1 VTSDAISAFFGHG
14 LTRVLRVLLLA
25 DVIIFIVTAMM
36 DFYVDPQI
44 LPDDLK
50 KYALNSALD
59 SEDDVVI
66 WSVLLAVLGAL
77 YAVLIIGLWFLQ
89 RWARV
94 LFILLLTCAL
104 GLGLYF
110 GEPEVH
116 SNYSNVVSM
125 ISWMIEGAILLL
137 IWIVMKEEF
146 ASGSP
151 RRVTE

>member
-1 VTSDAISAFFGHG
+1 VTSDAINTFFGHG

-25 DVIIFIVTAMM
+25 DVIIFIVTAIM

-59 SEDDVVI
+59 SEDDVVMG
-66 WSVLLAVLGAL
+66 SVLLAVLGAL

-94 LFILLLTCAL
+94 LFILLFICVF
-104 GLGLYF
+104 GLGLYV

-116 SNYSNVVSM
+116 SYYSNVVSM

-137 IWIVMKEEF
+137 IWVLMTEEF

-151 RRVTE
+151 RQLTE

>member
-1 VTSDAISAFFGHG
+1 MRSEAIGAFFGHG

-25 DVIIFIVTAMM
+25 DVIIFIVTAIM

-50 KYALNSALD
+50 KYAISALD

-66 WSVLLAVLGAL
+66 WSILLAVLGAI
-77 YAVLIIGLWFLQ
+77 YAVLVIGLWFLQ

-94 LFILLLTCAL
+94 LFILLLICVF

-116 SNYSNVVSM
+116 SSYSNVVS
-125 ISWMIEGAILLL
+125 IVSWMIEGAILLL
-137 IWIVMKEEF
+137 IWVLMTEEF
-146 ASGSP
+146 ASGTT
-151 RRVTE
+151 RRATE

>member
-1 VTSDAISAFFGHG
+1 VTAKANHAFFGHG

-25 DVIIFIVTAMM
+25 DVIIFMVSAIM

-50 KYALNSALD
+50 KYVISFALD

-66 WSVLLAVLGAL
+66 WSILLAVLGAL

-94 LFILLLTCAL
+94 LFILLLICVF

-116 SNYSNVVSM
+116 SYYSNVVS
-125 ISWMIEGAILLL
+125 IVSWMIEGAILLL
-137 IWIVMKEEF
+137 IWVLMTEEF
-146 ASGSP
+146 ASGST
-151 RRVTE
+151 RRATE

>member
-1 VTSDAISAFFGHG
+1 VTSEAISAFFGRG

-25 DVIIFIVTAMM
+25 DVIIFIVTTIM

-50 KYALNSALD
+50 KYATSFALD

-66 WSVLLAVLGAL
+66 WSILLAVLGTL
-77 YAVLIIGLWFLQ
+77 YAVLIIGLWLLQ

-94 LFILLLTCAL
+94 LFILLLMCAL

-116 SNYSNVVSM
+116 SYYSNVVSTV
-125 ISWMIEGAILLL
+125 SWMIEGAILLL
-137 IWIVMKEEF
+137 IWILMTEEF
-146 ASGSP
+146 ASGAT